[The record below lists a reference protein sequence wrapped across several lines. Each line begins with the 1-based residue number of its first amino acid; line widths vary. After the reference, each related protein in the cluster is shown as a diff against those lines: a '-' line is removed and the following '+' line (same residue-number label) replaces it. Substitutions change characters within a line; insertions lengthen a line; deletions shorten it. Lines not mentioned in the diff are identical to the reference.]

1 MIKDIEMN
9 ELQLFVYYQFI
20 SLVEN
25 PTEVVLAE
33 FTIKSPKHLDTLFR
47 VNFLLGTGMNIKGAT
62 ATVAINLEILGRL
75 IILCESHPELIKAL

>member
-25 PTEVVLAE
+25 PTELVMVE
-33 FTIKSPKHLDTLFR
+33 FTIKSPKHLDTLFL
-47 VNFLLGTGMNIKGAT
+47 VNLLLGTSMNIKGAT

-75 IILCESHPELIKAL
+75 IILCESHPELIKSL